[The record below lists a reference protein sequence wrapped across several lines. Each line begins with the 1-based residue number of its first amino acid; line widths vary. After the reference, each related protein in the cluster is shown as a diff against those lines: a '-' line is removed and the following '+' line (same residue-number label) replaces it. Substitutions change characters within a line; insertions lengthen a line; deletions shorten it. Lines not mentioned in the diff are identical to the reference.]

1 MLKLGTLME
10 NDHYIM
16 ILLFITIQCNT
27 YCHLTTI
34 LHKRKKDKDNLINP
48 KTYIYLNDTISI
60 KQLDNR
66 RLHTDLYFCTV
77 SRRVPDNKNSQLILV
92 VPSVNRLSNEFHNN

>member
-48 KTYIYLNDTISI
+48 KTYIFEMIQFQSNNLIIDVYILIFISVQFHVESLTT
-60 KQLDNR
+60 K
-66 RLHTDLYFCTV
+66 T
-77 SRRVPDNKNSQLILV
+77 
-92 VPSVNRLSNEFHNN
+92 PS

>member
-16 ILLFITIQCNT
+16 S

-48 KTYIYLNDTISI
+48 KTYIFEMIQFQSNNLIIDVDILIFISVQFHVESLTT
-60 KQLDNR
+60 K
-66 RLHTDLYFCTV
+66 
-77 SRRVPDNKNSQLILV
+77 P
-92 VPSVNRLSNEFHNN
+92 PS

>member
-27 YCHLTTI
+27 YSHLTTI

-48 KTYIYLNDTISI
+48 KPYIYSGTWLLRPPKRLVSSGLNS
-60 KQLDNR
+60 K
-66 RLHTDLYFCTV
+66 
-77 SRRVPDNKNSQLILV
+77 V
-92 VPSVNRLSNEFHNN
+92 V